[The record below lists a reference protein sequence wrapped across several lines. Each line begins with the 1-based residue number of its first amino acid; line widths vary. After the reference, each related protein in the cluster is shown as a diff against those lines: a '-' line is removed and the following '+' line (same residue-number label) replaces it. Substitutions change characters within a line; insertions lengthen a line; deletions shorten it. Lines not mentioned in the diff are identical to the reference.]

1 MSSWSPQ
8 LQALIDEVGFDR
20 AQAAAKLQLATYR
33 KKYPTMLFVPNKGQW
48 RMCDFYARDKIPF
61 MANFLAGNGV
71 GKTALLVNM
80 LVGMIWKRK
89 FLHPN
94 WLAKLGLWDK
104 LPDKPR
110 IRLVCHADDMK
121 KGGSLY
127 DEIVQW
133 FPKGHYEMKKDSKS
147 HYSVI
152 ECDNG
157 VEVSVRTHDQDTV
170 AHAGPNMDII
180 LCNEPMPQ
188 NLFGENVGRLRKA
201 DVPIFATFMT
211 PLSVSAWLY
220 EQAIEGEDDVDTCL
234 AEASIWDNCKDVPGT
249 RGVLSKENIERI
261 IEQWRREDPEQAEA
275 RITGKFQHLSGRI
288 FKTFEPRVHCI
299 ESFEIPKNW
308 PCSYV
313 VDPHDSRP
321 PFITFWAQD
330 PLGNLYCI
338 DEYPTYNVHRPYHM
352 IKDTGFTYDHF
363 CDEIK
368 DKKTKVAPAKQ
379 WTGDNV
385 MDPNK
390 GNTKVGNTNKSIRK
404 EYSERGIKCRTKNID
419 DDLDRGHKKI
429 QQYLY
434 FDRDKWERDGELTID
449 NRPKIFFF
457 KDKVKQTIQSMNK
470 YAFKMG
476 KDQGQNLTSRIDQT
490 YKDPVDTV
498 RYRAVSIKPYSNPVN
513 DKAGTME
520 AIKAGRARKN

>member
-1 MSSWSPQ
+1 MSNWSPQ
-8 LQALIDEVGFDR
+8 LQALIDKYGPEK
-20 AQAAAKLQLATYR
+20 AQAMAKLQLATYK
-33 KKYPTMLFVPNKGQW
+33 KKYPTMLFVPNRGQW
-48 RMCDFYARDKIPF
+48 RMCEFYDRDNIPF

-80 LVGMIWKRK
+80 LVGYIWGRK

-94 WLAKLGLWDK
+94 WLGRLAVWDK

-110 IRLVCHADDMK
+110 IRIVCHSDDMK
-121 KGGSLY
+121 QGGSLY

-133 FPKGHYEMKKDSKS
+133 FPKGHYELKKAGKT
-147 HYSVI
+147 HYSTI
-152 ECDNG
+152 LADNG
-157 VEVSVRTHDQDTV
+157 IEVAIKTHDQDVV
-170 AHAGPNMDII
+170 AHAGPNLDII

-188 NLFGENVGRLRKA
+188 NLFGENMGRLRNSSC
-201 DVPIFATFMT
+201 PIFATYMT

-220 EQAIEGEDDVDTCL
+220 EQAIEGEDDVNTCL

-249 RGVLSKENIERI
+249 RGVLPRENIERI

-299 ESFEIPKNW
+299 EQLEIPKNW
-308 PCSYV
+308 PLSVV

-321 PFITFWAQD
+321 PFVTFWAQD

-338 DEYPTYNVHRPYHM
+338 DEYPTYNGHRAYHM

-363 CDEIK
+363 ADAIK
-368 DKKTKVAPAKQ
+368 KKMASIAPAKQ
-379 WTGDNV
+379 WTDFV

-390 GNTKVGNTNKSIRK
+390 GQTKIGSTNNTIRK
-404 EYSERGIKCRTKNID
+404 EYANRGIKCRTKNID

-429 QQYLY
+429 QEKLY
-434 FDRDKWERDGELTID
+434 FDRDKWESSGELTVD
-449 NRPKIFFF
+449 NQPKIFFF
-457 KDKVKQTIQSMNK
+457 KDKCFQTIQSMNK

-476 KDQGQNLTSRIDQT
+476 VDQGQSLTSKVEQT

-498 RYRAVSIKPYSNPVN
+498 RYRCVSLRPYSNPKN
-513 DKAGTME
+513 EKSGTM
-520 AIKAGRARKN
+520 AGIKAGRARMN